1 MSYLV
6 VGTAGHIDHGKSSLV
21 KVLSGMDPD
30 RLKEEKKRGITI
42 ELGFA
47 YLQLPGNKTVAIVD
61 VPGHERF
68 VKNMLAGVGGIDL
81 GILIIAADEGIMPQT
96 REHFDILRLLE
107 LKKLIV
113 VITKTDLVDAELV
126 ELLREEIAAFLAG
139 TGYEQAPVL
148 TFSAVNGKGKEEIL
162 QALSQAVEELSG
174 TTEIKKAGIVR
185 LPIDRIFTMQGFG
198 TVVTGTLFSGKI
210 TVGDQLFIPIKNS
223 RVRVRNLQV
232 HNKFVEIAQVGQRVA
247 VNLAGVEPKELERGD
262 LLTEEGQLVPTQR
275 VDASLC
281 LLKTAARPLSN
292 FSRIRFHQ
300 GTSET
305 MGRVLFWDREELLP
319 GEEAYVQLVLEKS
332 VIVQKDDKY
341 VLRSYSPLITIGG
354 GKIIEPLAHKHKRKD
369 LKQTLEEVALK
380 AEGSPE
386 EIIYLYLAQQKKPLS
401 LAELAR
407 QTGHSEKLL
416 EEVLKELVTAEKVIG
431 ISLNEREQTFIPDFV
446 VTEWEKALY
455 QEAQKYLQ
463 ENPLEPGIK
472 KEFLRSKLFVG
483 LNANEFTALLKYWV
497 SQQKIT
503 LLDGLYIVPC
513 GLGGIQEQWLE
524 RIRMVEEYYQKCGW
538 QTPNWKT
545 VEEEVHLDEKTSA
558 QLLRY
563 LLRTGWLVQLTGDL
577 YLPQDLLL
585 EGQEKLV
592 IWLKNNE
599 NFTVA
604 QARDLWGTTRK
615 IAVPLLEY
623 LDKIKFT
630 VRLGDKRV
638 LGKKM

>member
-68 VKNMLAGVGGIDL
+68 IKNMLAGVGGIDL
-81 GILIIAADEGIMPQT
+81 AMLIIAADEGIMPQT

-107 LKKLIV
+107 LKKIIV

-126 ELLREEIAAFLAG
+126 ELLQEEIVAFLAG
-139 TGYEQAPVL
+139 TGYEQAPIL
-148 TFSAVNGKGKEEIL
+148 TFSAVNGAGKEEIL
-162 QALSQAVEELSG
+162 RALSQAVEELSG
-174 TTEIKKAGIVR
+174 EIKKEGIVR
-185 LPIDRIFTMQGFG
+185 LPIDRIFTLQGFG

-210 TVGDQLFIPIKNS
+210 AVGDQLFIPIKNS

-232 HNKFVEIAQVGQRVA
+232 HNKFVETARVGQRVA

-262 LLTEEGQLVPTQR
+262 LLTEEGRLIPTQR
-275 VDASLC
+275 LDVSFY
-281 LLKTAARPLSN
+281 LLKTAVRPLQN
-292 FSRIRFHQ
+292 FGRIRFHQ

-305 MGRVLFWDREELLP
+305 IGRVLLWDREELLP
-319 GEEAYVQLVLEKS
+319 GEKAYVQLVLEKP
-332 VIVQKDDKY
+332 VVVQRDDKY
-341 VLRSYSPLITIGG
+341 VLRSYSPLTTIGG

-369 LKQTLEEVALK
+369 LEQTMEEVTLK
-380 AEGSPE
+380 AEGSLE
-386 EIIYLYLAQQKKPLS
+386 EVIYLCLAQKKTPLT

-416 EEVLKELVTAEKVIG
+416 EDVLKKLVAAEKVVG
-431 ISLNEREQTFIPDFV
+431 ISLNEREQIFIPDLV
-446 VTEWEKALY
+446 VTGWEKALY

-463 ENPLEPGIK
+463 GNPLEPGIK
-472 KEFLRSKLFVG
+472 KELLRSRLFSS
-483 LNANEFTALLKYWV
+483 LNLNEFTALLKYWV
-497 SQQKIT
+497 NQQKIT
-503 LLDGLYIVPC
+503 LLEGLYIAPY
-513 GLGGIQEQWLE
+513 GLGGVQGQWLE
-524 RIRMVEEYYQKCGW
+524 RIQAVEKVYQRCGW
-538 QTPNWKT
+538 QTPNWKK
-545 VEEEVHLDEKTSA
+545 VEEELHLEENTSA

-577 YLPQDLLL
+577 YLPKELLL
-585 EGQEKLV
+585 EGQEKLQE
-592 IWLKNNE
+592 WLKNNE
-599 NFTVA
+599 DFTVA

-615 IAVPLLEY
+615 IAVPFLEY
-623 LDKIKFT
+623 LDRIKFT
-630 VRLGDKRV
+630 VRVGDKRV
-638 LGKKM
+638 LGK